1 MTDSARRALELLA
14 LLQLRREWPGSD
26 LAERL
31 GVSERTLRRDVDRLR
46 ELDYPVHAVKGPG
59 GGYRL
64 GDGTRLPPLQLA
76 TDEAVAVAIGL
87 STAASSNVHG
97 VGEAALR
104 ALGKLEGI
112 LPARLRGGI
121 ELVQESVVHVPG
133 SAVIDPAVLVTLAGA
148 CRDRFR
154 VRFDY
159 LRGDGTESLREVEPH
174 RLVTW
179 VGHWYLV
186 AWDVGRG
193 DWRTFRVDRLRPR
206 VPLGARFSPRELP
219 ERDAGTYLITR
230 VRALWQNK
238 AVILVHAPL
247 DSDALRSWRTHAEV
261 TAVDERTTRVLLDGD
276 SLHGLAGILAEL
288 DADFTVESP
297 PELVAYL
304 RRVARR
310 FDAAAG
316 PSRPAPPTT
325 AAGG

>member
-1 MTDSARRALELLA
+1 MTDSARRMLELLA
-14 LLQLRREWPGSD
+14 LLQLRREWPGSA
-26 LAERL
+26 LADRL
-31 GVSERTLRRDVDRLR
+31 GVSERTLRRDVERLR
-46 ELDYPVHAVKGPG
+46 DLDYPVRAIKGPG

-64 GDGTRLPPLQLA
+64 GDGARLPPLQLA

-87 STAASSNVHG
+87 STAASSNVQG

-121 ELVQESVVHVPG
+121 EQVQKSVVHVPG
-133 SAVIDPAVLVTLAGA
+133 SAVVDPAVLVTLAGA

-159 LRGDGTESLREVEPH
+159 VRGDGAGSLREVEPY

-186 AWDVGRG
+186 AWDVGRA

-206 VPLGARFSPRELP
+206 VPLGGRFAPRELP
-219 ERDAGTYLITR
+219 EEDAGAYLITR
-230 VRALWQNK
+230 VRALWQDK
-238 AVILVHAPL
+238 ASILVHAPV
-247 DSDALRSWRTHAEV
+247 DSEVLRRWRNHAEV
-261 TAVDERTTRVLLDGD
+261 AAVDERTTRVRLDGD
-276 SLHGLAGILAEL
+276 SLHGLAGMLAEL

-297 PELVAYL
+297 PELVSYL
-304 RRVARR
+304 RVVAAR
-310 FDAAAG
+310 FGAAAG
-316 PSRPAPPTT
+316 PAPS
-325 AAGG
+325 AAPDEGGR